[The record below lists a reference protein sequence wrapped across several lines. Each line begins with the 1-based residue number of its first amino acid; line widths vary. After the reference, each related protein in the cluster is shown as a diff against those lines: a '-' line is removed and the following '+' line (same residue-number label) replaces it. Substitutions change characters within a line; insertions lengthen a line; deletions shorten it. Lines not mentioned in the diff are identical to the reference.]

1 MSFPRKNVI
10 PAKAGAG
17 NQDCHLENSESIP
30 DLQGRAVGRRHEYRR
45 GYPML
50 SPTDID
56 AWVGRLNQRR
66 ECCFAFGRPRG
77 VVSSLLLGDPMWS
90 PLLAVS
96 SWFPACAGKTFAA
109 RHSLL
114 GTLHGLWPVV
124 CQRSGIRTHNPKPSK
139 HIEANLEASHYV
151 HKYQCVTY
159 R

>member
-1 MSFPRKNVI
+1 MW
-10 PAKAGAG
+10 
-17 NQDCHLENSESIP
+17 
-30 DLQGRAVGRRHEYRR
+30 
-45 GYPML
+45 

-124 CQRSGIRTHNPKPSK
+124 CQRSGIRTHDLHYPKVARYRAALYAEGCKVSNSAGYGARAADTVPSLVVIT
-139 HIEANLEASHYV
+139 HVRAP
-151 HKYQCVTY
+151 
-159 R
+159 